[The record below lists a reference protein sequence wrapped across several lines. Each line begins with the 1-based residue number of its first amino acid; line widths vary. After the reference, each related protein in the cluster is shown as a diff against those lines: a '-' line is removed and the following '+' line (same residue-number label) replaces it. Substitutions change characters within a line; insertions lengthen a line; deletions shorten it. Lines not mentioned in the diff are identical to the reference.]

1 MTVANTCRSCGGTM
15 GPERHACTACP
26 QCGGQK
32 SATALR
38 CYACAW
44 PGREPR
50 QTRETAERH
59 PIEPAPIEPART
71 PTRVQTK
78 YRLYCV
84 ACGRATDVEVA
95 ASHAS
100 RCQTCGGSM
109 LLEPS
114 E

>member
-1 MTVANTCRSCGGTM
+1 
-15 GPERHACTACP
+15 
-26 QCGGQK
+26 
-32 SATALR
+32 
-38 CYACAW
+38 
-44 PGREPR
+44 
-50 QTRETAERH
+50 
-59 PIEPAPIEPART
+59 
-71 PTRVQTK
+71 VQTK